1 MDGALSGSNSWAAN
15 PVSIWT
21 FDGKPVGR
29 RAVGITE
36 EGDLVIF
43 VSNRFTNSYN
53 SVKRLGMSLVMAL
66 LYGKL
71 LWHCRKWVVRMP
83 LCLVRTIIVLLL
95 FGMIVEGCL

>member
-36 EGDLVIF
+36 EGDLVI
-43 VSNRFTNSYN
+43 
-53 SVKRLGMSLVMAL
+53 L
-66 LYGKL
+66 
-71 LWHCRKWVVRMP
+71 
-83 LCLVRTIIVLLL
+83 
-95 FGMIVEGCL
+95 